1 MDLPGIPAPD
11 LQTPDIRAIERACL
25 TAVPAERVAFDG
37 AAIIRAGGGLGGSG
51 RANSACWLDPADEED
66 LPARIARI
74 EAWYARLGRAAKVR
88 ITPLAPVALER
99 LLAQRGWVRADETV
113 VMAAPLDGLP
123 LPDGQTR
130 MDEAPNEAW
139 LLVREAA
146 SGASPGRMAEK
157 RATPALLMVPGA
169 WISVPED
176 GRVGAVAFAAVVGPL
191 AMLGDVATL
200 LPYRGRGLGR
210 RACLAALGWARA
222 EGARVGVLQ
231 VEADNDAA
239 LSLYRR
245 LGFRE
250 VYRYAYRAPG

>member
-1 MDLPGIPAPD
+1 MDQPDLPAPGIP
-11 LQTPDIRAIERACL
+11 AIERACL
-25 TAVPAERVAFDG
+25 TAVPAGRVAFDG
-37 AAIIRAGGGLGGSG
+37 SAVIRAGDGPGGSG
-51 RANSACWLDPADEED
+51 RANSACWLDPADEDD
-66 LPARIARI
+66 LPGRIARI
-74 EAWYARLGRAAKVR
+74 EAWYERLGQPPTVR
-88 ITPLAPVALER
+88 ITPLTPPALER
-99 LLAQRGWVRADETV
+99 LLAQRGWVRSGETV

-123 LPDGQTR
+123 LPDGEAR
-130 MDEAPNEAW
+130 MEEAPDEAW
-139 LLVREAA
+139 LMVREAA
-146 SGASPGRMAEK
+146 SDASPGRMAEK

-169 WISVPED
+169 WISVPAD

-200 LPYRGRGLGR
+200 LPFRGRGLGR

-222 EGARVGVLQ
+222 EGARFGVLQ
-231 VEADNDAA
+231 VEADNDTA

>member
-1 MDLPGIPAPD
+1 MEQPGIPAS
-11 LQTPDIRAIERACL
+11 DIAAIERACL
-25 TAVPAERVAFDG
+25 TAVPAERVALDG
-37 AAIIRAGGGLGGSG
+37 AAIIRAGGGPGGSS
-51 RANSACWLDPADEED
+51 RANSACWLDPGDEGE

-74 EAWYARLGRAAKVR
+74 EAWYARLGRIPKVR
-88 ITPLAPVALER
+88 ITPLAPPALER
-99 LLAQRGWVRADETV
+99 LLAQRGWARSDETV

-123 LPDGQTR
+123 LPDGETR
-130 MDEAPNEAW
+130 MDEGPDEAW

-157 RATPALLMVPGA
+157 RDTPGRLMVPGA

-176 GRVGAVAFAAVVGPL
+176 GRIGAVAFAAVVGPL

-200 LPYRGRGLGR
+200 LPFRGRGLGR

-222 EGARVGVLQ
+222 EGARMGVLQ

>member
-1 MDLPGIPAPD
+1 MDLPGIPA
-11 LQTPDIRAIERACL
+11 LERACL

-37 AAIIRAGGGLGGSG
+37 MAIIRAGGERGGSG
-51 RANSACWLDPADEED
+51 RANSACWLAPEDEDD

-74 EAWYARLGRAAKVR
+74 EAWYARLGRDPKLR
-88 ITPLAPVALER
+88 ITPLAPPALDR
-99 LLAQRGWVRADETV
+99 LLAQRGWVRSGETV

-123 LPDGQTR
+123 LPDGETR
-130 MDEAPNEAW
+130 MDEAPDEAW
-139 LLVREAA
+139 LTVREAA
-146 SGASPGRMAEK
+146 SDACPGRMAEK
-157 RATPALLMVPGA
+157 RATPGLLMVPGA
-169 WISVPED
+169 WISVPAD

-200 LPYRGRGLGR
+200 LPFRGRGLGR